1 MHADKLL
8 SRDEL
13 LARRSAWRRVGR
25 TVVFTNGCF
34 DVLHR
39 GHVEY
44 LQEARALGDLL
55 VVGLNGDDSV
65 RRLKGEGRPL
75 MPQEDRAAVLCALGD
90 VDYVVLFHE
99 TSVAGLVAELL
110 PDVLVKGGDYRPE
123 EVVGREVV
131 EASGGRV
138 ATLCLVAGRSTR
150 ALAGEIAPSDSTL
163 SAPGSRGPDRR
174 VGGG

>member
-8 SRDEL
+8 ARDEL
-13 LARRSAWRRVGR
+13 LARRSAWRRAGR

-44 LQEARALGDLL
+44 LQEARALGDIL

-75 MPQEDRAAVLCALGD
+75 MPEEDRAALLCALGD
-90 VDYVVLFHE
+90 VDFVVVFHE
-99 TSVAGLVAELL
+99 TSVDSLVAELL
-110 PDVLVKGGDYRPE
+110 PDVLAKGGDYAPE
-123 EVVGREVV
+123 EVVGRQVV

-138 ATLCLVAGRSTR
+138 VTLCLVAGRSSR
-150 ALAGEIAPSDSTL
+150 ALAGQLAPEV
-163 SAPGSRGPDRR
+163 RGPARR
-174 VGGG
+174 VCGG